1 MPQERVCS
9 LGVGMGAR
17 DKEKESR
24 ARQGEGAGG
33 GGREGEGKKNNVW
46 ESQEHLYF
54 AFLTLRLSD

>member
-24 ARQGEGAGG
+24 ARQGEGV
-33 GGREGEGKKNNVW
+33 GGRKGKKNNVW